1 MRTLELPEDYALVL
15 QQIYEEGE
23 QYFSDLAESLSFDR
37 RRLLHI
43 IEALRH
49 KGLILMKTT
58 QADGWLRL
66 TSKGRRLLAYIW
78 PESQLN
84 PSF

>member
-15 QQIYEEGE
+15 QQIHEEGA
-23 QYFSDLAESLSFDR
+23 QYFSDLAESLGFER
-37 RRLLHI
+37 RRLAHI

-49 KGLILMKTT
+49 KGLILTKCTS
-58 QADGWLRL
+58 ADAWLRL
-66 TSKGRRLLAYIW
+66 TSKGNRLLNYIW
-78 PESQLN
+78 PESRLH

>member
-49 KGLILMKTT
+49 KGLVLMKIT
-58 QADGWLRL
+58 QADAWLRV
-66 TSKGRRLLAYIW
+66 TSKGQRLLTYIW
-78 PESQLN
+78 PESQPHPN
-84 PSF
+84 F